1 MSKDYITDRGFNWFI
16 GVVEDNNDPVKL
28 GRCRVRIIG
37 LHSSDRSIQPT
48 DQLPWASPMQP
59 ITSAAISGKGTT
71 PLGVLNGTH
80 VVGFFIDGANQQNPV
95 IMGTLGKLH
104 KSKPDPSRGFSDPD
118 GVYPI
123 ETRVG
128 EPDTNRLARN
138 EGLTGASI
146 VQQKIETTEAGIP
159 TALQGKSWNEP
170 PTPYS
175 AEYPKNHVLETE
187 SGHVQ
192 EFDDTP
198 EAERIHTYH
207 KSGTFEEIH
216 PDGSKVDR
224 IIGDKYEICKKD
236 SKVLIRGDA
245 DITTNGN
252 AKLLVNESL
261 AVEVTNGG
269 INIKVVNGDLNLNVK
284 GGNVKSKINTEG
296 GEVRQEISARNVI
309 EKIEGNKT
317 TTVSGNCIMTS
328 GGTFTIRG
336 SSVRIN

>member
-48 DQLPWASPMQP
+48 DQLPWAMPMQP

-104 KSKPDPSRGFSDPD
+104 KSKPDPTKGFSDPD

-138 EGLTGASI
+138 ETLEASI
-146 VQQKIETTEAGIP
+146 VQQKIDTVETDIP
-159 TALQGKSWNEP
+159 TALGNTWNEP
-170 PTPYS
+170 VTPYS

-216 PDGSKVDR
+216 PDGSKVER
-224 IIGDKYEICKKD
+224 IIGDKYEICKND

-245 DITTNGN
+245 DITTDGN

-261 AVEVTNGG
+261 AVEVSNGG
-269 INIKVVNGDLNLNVK
+269 INIKVVGGDLNLNVD
-284 GGNVKSKINTEG
+284 GGSVRSRINTRG
-296 GEVRQEISARNVI
+296 GVVRQDITAPNVVENI
-309 EKIEGNKT
+309 DGNKI
-317 TTVSGNCIMTS
+317 TTVSGNCSMIAN
-328 GGTFTIRG
+328 GTFFIRG

>member
-1 MSKDYITDRGFNWFI
+1 
-16 GVVEDNNDPVKL
+16 
-28 GRCRVRIIG
+28 
-37 LHSSDRSIQPT
+37 
-48 DQLPWASPMQP
+48 
-59 ITSAAISGKGTT
+59 
-71 PLGVLNGTH
+71 
-80 VVGFFIDGANQQNPV
+80 
-95 IMGTLGKLH
+95 MGTLGKLH
-104 KSKPDPSRGFSDPD
+104 KSKPDSSRGFSDPD

-146 VQQKIETTEAGIP
+146 VQQKIDTVETNIP
-159 TALQGKSWNEP
+159 TALGDTWNEP
-170 PTPYS
+170 VTPYS

-216 PDGSKVDR
+216 PDGSKVER
-224 IIGDKYEICKKD
+224 IIGDKYEICKND

-245 DITTNGN
+245 DITTDGN

-261 AVEVTNGG
+261 AVEVSNGG
-269 INIKVVNGDLNLNVK
+269 INIKVVGGDLNLNVE
-284 GGNVKSKINTEG
+284 GGSVRSKINTKG
-296 GEVRQEISARNVI
+296 GEVRQDITARNVL

-317 TTVSGNCIMTS
+317 TIVSGNCTMQC
-328 GGTFTIRG
+328 GGTFVIRG
-336 SSVRIN
+336 NSVRIN

>member
-37 LHSSDRSIQPT
+37 LHSSDRSKQPT
-48 DQLPWASPMQP
+48 DQLPWAMPMQP

-138 EGLTGASI
+138 ETLEASI
-146 VQQKIETTEAGIP
+146 VQQKIDTVETDIP
-159 TALQGKSWNEP
+159 TALGDTWNEP
-170 PTPYS
+170 VTPYS

-198 EAERIHTYH
+198 ESERIHTYH

-216 PDGSKVDR
+216 PDGSKVER
-224 IIGDKYEICKKD
+224 IIGDKYEICKND

-245 DITTNGN
+245 DITTDGN

-261 AVEVTNGG
+261 AVEVSNGG
-269 INIKVVNGDLNLNVK
+269 INIKVVGGDLNLNVE
-284 GGNVKSKINTEG
+284 GGSVRSKINTKG
-296 GEVRQEISARNVI
+296 GEVRQDITARNVL

-317 TTVSGNCIMTS
+317 TIVSGNCTMQC
-328 GGTFTIRG
+328 GGTFVIRG
-336 SSVRIN
+336 NSVRIN

>member
-48 DQLPWASPMQP
+48 DQLPWALPMQP

-95 IMGTLGKLH
+95 IMGTLGKLY
-104 KSKPDPSRGFSDPD
+104 KSKPDSRRGFSDPD

-146 VQQKIETTEAGIP
+146 VQQKIDTVETNIP
-159 TALQGKSWNEP
+159 TALGNTWNEP
-170 PTPYS
+170 VTPYS

-216 PDGSKVDR
+216 PDGSKVER
-224 IIGDKYEICKKD
+224 IIGDKYEICKND

-245 DITTNGN
+245 DITTDGN

-261 AVEVTNGG
+261 AVEVSNGG
-269 INIKVVNGDLNLNVK
+269 INIKVVGGDLNLNVD
-284 GGNVKSKINTEG
+284 GGSVRSRINTRG
-296 GEVRQEISARNVI
+296 GVVRQDITAPNVVENI
-309 EKIEGNKT
+309 DGNKI
-317 TTVSGNCIMTS
+317 TTVSGNCSMIAN
-328 GGTFTIRG
+328 GTFDIRG

>member
-48 DQLPWASPMQP
+48 DQLPWAMPMQP

-138 EGLTGASI
+138 ETLEASI
-146 VQQKIETTEAGIP
+146 VQQKIDTVETDIP
-159 TALQGKSWNEP
+159 TALGNTWNEP
-170 PTPYS
+170 VTPYS

-216 PDGSKVDR
+216 PDGSKVER
-224 IIGDKYEICKKD
+224 IVGDKYEICKND

-245 DITTNGN
+245 DITTDGN

-261 AVEVTNGG
+261 AVEVSNGG
-269 INIKVVNGDLNLNVK
+269 INIKVVGGDLNLNVD
-284 GGNVKSKINTEG
+284 GGSVRSRINTRG
-296 GEVRQEISARNVI
+296 GVVRQDITAPNVVENI
-309 EKIEGNKT
+309 DGNKI
-317 TTVSGNCIMTS
+317 TTVSGNCSMIAN
-328 GGTFTIRG
+328 GTFSIRG

>member
-48 DQLPWASPMQP
+48 DQLPWAMPMQP

-146 VQQKIETTEAGIP
+146 VQQKIDTVETDIP
-159 TALQGKSWNEP
+159 TALGNTWNEP
-170 PTPYS
+170 VTPYS

-216 PDGSKVDR
+216 PDGSKVER
-224 IIGDKYEICKKD
+224 IMGDKYEICKND

-245 DITTNGN
+245 DITTDGN

-261 AVEVTNGG
+261 AVEVSNGG
-269 INIKVVNGDLNLNVK
+269 INIKVVGGDLNLNVD
-284 GGNVKSKINTEG
+284 GGSVRSRINTRG
-296 GEVRQEISARNVI
+296 GVVRQDITAPNVVENI
-309 EKIEGNKT
+309 DGNKI
-317 TTVSGNCIMTS
+317 TTVSGNCSMIAN
-328 GGTFTIRG
+328 GTFSIRG

>member
-146 VQQKIETTEAGIP
+146 VQQKIDTIETNVP
-159 TALQGKSWNEP
+159 TALGNTWIEP
-170 PTPYS
+170 ATPYS

-216 PDGSKVDR
+216 PDGSKVEK
-224 IIGDKYEICKKD
+224 IIGDKYEICKND

-245 DITTNGN
+245 DITTDGN

-261 AVEVTNGG
+261 AVEVSNGG
-269 INIKVVNGDLNLNVK
+269 INIKVVGGDLNLNVE
-284 GGNVKSKINTEG
+284 GGSVRSKINTKG
-296 GEVRQEISARNVI
+296 GEVRQEITARNVL

-317 TTVSGNCIMTS
+317 TIVSGNCTMQC
-328 GGTFTIRG
+328 GGTFVIRG
-336 SSVRIN
+336 NSVRIN

>member
-48 DQLPWASPMQP
+48 DQLPWAMPMQP

-138 EGLTGASI
+138 ETLEASI
-146 VQQKIETTEAGIP
+146 VQQKIDTVETNIP
-159 TALQGKSWNEP
+159 TALGNTWNEP
-170 PTPYS
+170 VTPYS

-216 PDGSKVDR
+216 PDGSKVER
-224 IIGDKYEICKKD
+224 IVGDKYEICKND

-245 DITTNGN
+245 DITTDGN

-261 AVEVTNGG
+261 AVEVSNGG
-269 INIKVVNGDLNLNVK
+269 INIKVVGGDLNLNVD
-284 GGNVKSKINTEG
+284 GGSVRSRINTRG
-296 GEVRQEISARNVI
+296 GVVRQDITAPNVVENI
-309 EKIEGNKT
+309 DGNKI
-317 TTVSGNCIMTS
+317 TTVSGNCSMIAN
-328 GGTFTIRG
+328 GTFSIRG